1 MQTKKDRSMLHTRR
15 SLIEGAL
22 AFLAL
27 GGVARAAGKTAAAG
41 KELSFLVVGDWG
53 DGRSP
58 TTAAAVAKA
67 MGRIGAE
74 NAISFVIST
83 GDNFYESGVEST
95 SDKKWQTNFED
106 VYSAPS
112 LQVPWYA
119 VLGNHDYGG
128 STSAQIDYSK
138 KSRRWTMP
146 DRYFAVSKDF
156 GGASAD
162 FFFLDTQRMK
172 GDTLLEIVSHLDA
185 EVQLRWLDRAL
196 DESRAPWKIV
206 VGHHPVFSGGRHGDS
221 ELLGKRLKPIL
232 DRHGVAMYLC
242 GHDHHL
248 EALRSEKVA
257 YFVSGAG
264 SRSRQP
270 HAHPKSL
277 FASATPGF
285 LLVRLTPAGGTA
297 TFYSQDAALLYSQ
310 PLTF

>member
-1 MQTKKDRSMLHTRR
+1 MFHTRR
-15 SLIEGAL
+15 SLIQGAL
-22 AFLAL
+22 ASLAL
-27 GGVARAAGKTAAAG
+27 GGVARAAGKAAG
-41 KELSFLVVGDWG
+41 TTAKELSFLVVGDWG
-53 DGRSP
+53 DGQSP
-58 TTAAAVAKA
+58 TTAAAVANA
-67 MGRIGAE
+67 MGVIGAQ

-95 SDKKWQTNFED
+95 SDKKWRTNFEE
-106 VYSAPS
+106 VYNAPS

-128 STSAQIDYSK
+128 SISAQIDYSK

-146 DRYFAVSKDF
+146 DRYFAVSKEF

-162 FFFLDTQRMK
+162 FFFLDTQRMR

-185 EVQLRWLDRAL
+185 ELQLRWLDQSLAA
-196 DESRAPWKIV
+196 SQAPWKIV
-206 VGHHPVFSGGRHGDS
+206 IGHHPVFSGGRHGDS

-232 DRHGVAMYLC
+232 DRHGAAMYLC

-248 EALRSEKVA
+248 EALRSEQVA
-257 YFVSGAG
+257 YFVSGSG
-264 SRSRQP
+264 SRSRPPHP
-270 HAHPKSL
+270 HAKSL

-297 TFYSQDAALLYSQ
+297 SFFGKDAALLYSQ
-310 PLTF
+310 PLPLPL